1 MKIKYVSY
9 AILCLLLVAIGSCKK
24 ENSEANTEGS
34 NTNLSTQISK
44 VETSYKEGDIKI
56 ENKLQ
61 PGDSK
66 TETSASAETKEK
78 IRLELENSVSKQT
91 TYLKSGSNVVGVIA
105 NGSCG
110 QYSTLE
116 IKMDCEDRNYNSSSS
131 GWIGDC
137 SVLGDGNVV
146 LKFCMVYNAFFE
158 RMFQKDYAV
167 LDMSNV
173 SMPYGLD
180 EITRYFDN
188 EDKNNINYSKIN
200 GVLVAPNTWFG
211 QTNLG
216 TGNTRLGF
224 YYYKAYTSG
233 TNFPN
238 LGISY
243 GVLGRFGSYQGS
255 IYTDD
260 EDDGNANFCM
270 LHQYQPA
277 TNTYIDIATG
287 NIPNIMDVGSNTR
300 LYFSK
305 VY

>member
-9 AILCLLLVAIGSCKK
+9 AILFLLLVAIGSCKK
-24 ENSEANTEGS
+24 ENSDEYTEGN
-34 NTNLSTQISK
+34 NTNLSTEISK
-44 VETSYKEGDIKI
+44 IETSYKEGDIKI

-61 PGDSK
+61 PGDTK
-66 TETSASAETKEK
+66 IETSASAETKEK
-78 IRLELENSVSKQT
+78 IRFELEKSVSKQT

-116 IKMDCEDRNYNSSSS
+116 IKMDCEDRNFNSSSS

-158 RMFQKDYAV
+158 RMFQMDYAV
-167 LDMSNV
+167 LDMSTR
-173 SMPYGLD
+173 SMPNGLD

-200 GVLVAPNTWFG
+200 GVLLPLSQFG
-211 QTNLG
+211 QTIIG
-216 TGNTRLGF
+216 TSNTRLGF
-224 YYYKAYTSG
+224 YYYKSYTSG
-233 TNFPN
+233 GNFPN

-260 EDDGNANFCM
+260 EDDGNANWCM

-277 TNTYIDIATG
+277 TGTYIDKTTG